1 MAPHPE
7 LLNAFSREY
16 LDAVNELAEPATA
29 LEADTAEPW
38 ELRAAGKRFALFR
51 PWESFEK
58 GDRPPGIFRFRD
70 IGLLFRLIWP
80 AVGRDRI
87 FILRT
92 TPTADGYAVQSS
104 DDAIVA
110 FLRDFNPDVTFAAH
124 VAGYLVRSP
133 YALALL
139 VWLAGPSVQKQ
150 VGRILGGLASG
161 AGREGA
167 DDEVPAQ

>member
-1 MAPHPE
+1 MASQPE

-16 LDAVNELAEPATA
+16 LDAVDKRDEPATA

-38 ELRAAGKRFALFR
+38 ELRPSGKRFALFR

-58 GDRPPGIFRFRD
+58 GDRPPGVFRFRE

-87 FILRT
+87 FTLRT
-92 TPTADGYAVQSS
+92 TPTAEGYAVKST

-124 VAGYLVRSP
+124 IAGYLLRSP

-139 VWLAGPSVQKQ
+139 VWLAGPNVQKQ
-150 VGRILGGLASG
+150 VGRILGGLVSAPSP
-161 AGREGA
+161 EGT
-167 DDEVPAQ
+167 DGETSVS